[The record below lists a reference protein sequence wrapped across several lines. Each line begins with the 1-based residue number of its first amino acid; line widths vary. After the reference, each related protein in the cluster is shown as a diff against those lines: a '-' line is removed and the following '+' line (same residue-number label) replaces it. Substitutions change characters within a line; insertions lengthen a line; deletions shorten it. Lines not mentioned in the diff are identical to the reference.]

1 MEAIEYLQSIDRT
14 EICGNFWFNTWQAI
28 DVLRMKH
35 SSRVENYI
43 RYLWSAEIF
52 FFFFFVKRSEKFMI
66 IWNGVDKNR
75 AILDSRWI
83 TLRVFVC
90 EENFILQL
98 FLNVMILKK
107 NYEILATIKFIK
119 KFIKYS
125 KIKTIQNSSLQYA
138 LKLFIIAKDTGI
150 FLYYSNIFQYSYKII
165 IDVISNQSNYCNVK
179 RRVEISKEN
188 FQDSYIFVRY
198 FINIVLS
205 VWKRI
210 ISL

>member
-1 MEAIEYLQSIDRT
+1 MGVNGLINTRQRKKYRCKIRRTWKPSSIYNRSIERK
-14 EICGNFWFNTWQAI
+14 F
-28 DVLRMKH
+28 
-35 SSRVENYI
+35 
-43 RYLWSAEIF
+43 AEIFDLILDRLLMYYEWNILHELKTIFDIFEVRKFF

-165 IDVISNQSNYCNVK
+165 IDVIS
-179 RRVEISKEN
+179 IS
-188 FQDSYIFVRY
+188 FIYIFEK
-198 FINIVLS
+198 INL
-205 VWKRI
+205 I
-210 ISL
+210 IAM

>member
-52 FFFFFVKRSEKFMI
+52 FFFFVKRSEKFMI

-98 FLNVMILKK
+98 FLKCNDSEKK
-107 NYEILATIKFIK
+107 LWNSRYYKIYK
-119 KFIKYS
+119 KIYKIFKNQNDS
-125 KIKTIQNSSLQYA
+125 KCNSSLQYA

-165 IDVISNQSNYCNVK
+165 IDVIS
-179 RRVEISKEN
+179 IS
-188 FQDSYIFVRY
+188 FIYIFEK
-198 FINIVLS
+198 INL
-205 VWKRI
+205 I
-210 ISL
+210 IAM

>member
-52 FFFFFVKRSEKFMI
+52 FFFFVKRSEKFMI

-98 FLNVMILKK
+98 FLKCNDSEK

-165 IDVISNQSNYCNVK
+165 IDVIS
-179 RRVEISKEN
+179 IS
-188 FQDSYIFVRY
+188 FIYIFEK
-198 FINIVLS
+198 INL
-205 VWKRI
+205 I
-210 ISL
+210 IAM